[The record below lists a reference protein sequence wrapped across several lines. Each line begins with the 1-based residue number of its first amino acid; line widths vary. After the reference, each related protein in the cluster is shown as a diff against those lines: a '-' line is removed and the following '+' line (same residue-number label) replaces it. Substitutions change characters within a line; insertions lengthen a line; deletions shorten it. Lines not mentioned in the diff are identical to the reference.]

1 MTDCKQ
7 DDHGGPSDDQS
18 LVMVITSSTVCITF
32 KSFPQH
38 CPVQLLNVVAITVYA
53 YSTSSAITSGAS
65 GPSGLP
71 WGLPPPRESSSLTGN
86 TGQHMAGGITCCNPS
101 TETPTTYYQALQFS
115 NYSSKQTLTLA
126 LSPSKQPWS
135 LGNRGGKKPLKSRRW
150 VSGRW
155 LDAIVTNE
163 A

>member
-18 LVMVITSSTVCITF
+18 LVMAITSSTMRITF
-32 KSFPQH
+32 KSFHQQ

-53 YSTSSAITSGAS
+53 CSTSSAITSGAS

-86 TGQHMAGGITCCNPS
+86 TGQHMAAGITCCNPS
-101 TETPTTYYQALQFS
+101 TETPTTYYRALQFS
-115 NYSSKQTLTLA
+115 NYSSKQTCRSDSVA
-126 LSPSKQPWS
+126 KQAS
-135 LGNRGGKKPLKSRRW
+135 LITW
-150 VSGRW
+150 
-155 LDAIVTNE
+155 
-163 A
+163 

>member
-18 LVMVITSSTVCITF
+18 LVMAITSSTVCITF
-32 KSFPQH
+32 KSFHQQ

-53 YSTSSAITSGAS
+53 CSTSSAITSGAS

-101 TETPTTYYQALQFS
+101 TETPLLTTGLCNFQTIPQ
-115 NYSSKQTLTLA
+115 SKLAALA
-126 LSPSKQPWS
+126 LSPSKQPRS
-135 LGNRGGKKPLKSRRW
+135 LGNRGGKKPLKSRR
-150 VSGRW
+150 
-155 LDAIVTNE
+155 
-163 A
+163 